1 MNAAEVGKLL
11 GLMALADNRKAPE
24 DANARAALIAFWLKM
39 VGDLT
44 YPDCAQAVEDHYRE
58 SRDWIMPSDVR
69 RRVGAMHAE
78 RLRLNPPP
86 PPPAELTDDQA
97 AYNRVLLDSRRAVIE
112 APYADRKAIGGTS

>member
-24 DANARAALIAFWLKM
+24 DDNARRALIAFWLKM

-44 YPDCAQAVEDHYRE
+44 YPDCAQAVETHYRE

-69 RRVGAMHAE
+69 RRVGGMHAE

-86 PPPAELTDDQA
+86 PVPAELTDDQA
-97 AYNRVLLDSRRAVIE
+97 AYREALLNGRRRVIE
-112 APYADRKAIGGTS
+112 APSVDRKAIGGTP